1 MSRTRRV
8 WVDDLKLGEVGLST
22 EERHYLEQVL
32 RVADGTV
39 VEVFDG
45 QGSVGKAKLNL
56 GSNTLQVFEFEAR
69 VDSGPEIRLYQAIPK
84 GDRWEWT
91 IEKAT
96 ELGVTAICPILTER
110 TVVQVPPGKLAAKL
124 ERWQKIATAA
134 ARQSHAALT
143 PSVEAPIHLKDALL
157 SEGRKFFGDFEGESA
172 SDFELE
178 DSDAPIDLFVGPEGG
193 FSPAELQLLNANAI
207 GIYLGPQV
215 LRAETAAIA
224 FVTWAKLKT
233 GW

>member
-1 MSRTRRV
+1 M
-8 WVDDLKLGEVGLST
+8 DDLKLGEVGLST

-45 QGSVGKAKLNL
+45 QGKVGKAKLNF
-56 GSNTLQVFEFEAR
+56 GANVLQVSELEAR

-96 ELGVTAICPILTER
+96 ELGVTAIYPILTER
-110 TVVQVPPGKLAAKL
+110 TVVQVHPGKLAAKL

-143 PSVEAPIHLKDALL
+143 PSVEAPIQLKDALL
-157 SEGRKFFGDFEGESA
+157 SEGRKYFGDFEGESA
-172 SDFELE
+172 SDFELKGSNE
-178 DSDAPIDLFVGPEGG
+178 PIELFVGPEGG
-193 FSPAELQLLNANAI
+193 FSAAELQLLNANAT

-224 FVTWAKLKT
+224 FITWAQLKT

>member
-45 QGSVGKAKLNL
+45 QGKVGKAKLNL
-56 GSNTLQVFEFEAR
+56 GSNTMQVSELEAR

-96 ELGVTAICPILTER
+96 ELGVTAIYPILTER
-110 TVVQVPPGKLAAKL
+110 TVVQVPPGKLAVKL

-143 PSVEAPIHLKDALL
+143 PSVEAPIQLKDALL
-157 SEGRKFFGDFEGESA
+157 SEGRKYFGDFEGESA
-172 SDFELE
+172 SDFELG
-178 DSDAPIDLFVGPEGG
+178 DSDAPIELFVGPEGG
-193 FSPAELQLLNANAI
+193 FSAAELHLLNANAT

-224 FVTWAKLKT
+224 FITWAQLKT